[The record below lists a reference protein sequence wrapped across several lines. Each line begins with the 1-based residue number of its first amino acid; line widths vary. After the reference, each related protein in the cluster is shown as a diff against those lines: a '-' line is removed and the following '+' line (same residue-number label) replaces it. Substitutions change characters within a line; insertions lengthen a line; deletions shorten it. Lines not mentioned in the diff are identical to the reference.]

1 LKGDCLNGPFYP
13 LASLRREIR
22 ALWDCYSIRR
32 GVVMRRYWTRQNYP
46 FLKSLVPAAKGP
58 RNRRSAQRE
67 LNELRMAYAD
77 LLDEHVSMWSDF
89 VMHGTPL
96 HGATS
101 SDSAAGEGHGI
112 VPLLEA
118 DIHEIMSHCRGALA
132 DLETSSSD
140 SLERHKAIGKILA
153 YGRVTSILHRLQL
166 RVATM
171 EAPDIDSEAPAAAA
185 AKKRF
190 TN

>member
-1 LKGDCLNGPFYP
+1 
-13 LASLRREIR
+13 
-22 ALWDCYSIRR
+22 
-32 GVVMRRYWTRQNYP
+32 
-46 FLKSLVPAAKGP
+46 
-58 RNRRSAQRE
+58 
-67 LNELRMAYAD
+67 
-77 LLDEHVSMWSDF
+77 MWSNF

-96 HGATS
+96 RGATS
-101 SDSAAGEGHGI
+101 SDSVAGQGHGI

-140 SLERHKAIGKILA
+140 NLERHKAIGKILA

-171 EAPDIDSEAPAAAA
+171 EAPNIDSEAPAAAA